1 MITVFKDV
9 ITLITVEK
17 VSDGAG
23 GYENKPGTKRTVFA
37 NKKSATRSEFYLAQ
51 QADLEV
57 EVVFTIYTSEYN
69 DEQVIEHNNQYY
81 SVIRTF
87 EKGDFIEL
95 TCQKRIGGLD
105 EVLKDD

>member
-1 MITVFKDV
+1 MFKDI
-9 ITLITVEK
+9 ITLIDVDK

-23 GYENKPGTKRTVFA
+23 GYQYGIKSQKNVFA
-37 NKKSATRSEFYLAQ
+37 FKKSASRSEFYLAQ

-57 EVVFTIYTSEYN
+57 EAIFKIYLLDYSGEKTIKHKN
-69 DEQVIEHNNQYY
+69 DYF

-87 EKGDFIEL
+87 EKGNFIEL

-105 EVLKDD
+105 EIIND

>member
-1 MITVFKDV
+1 MALVVMKT
-9 ITLITVEK
+9 
-17 VSDGAG
+17 
-23 GYENKPGTKRTVFA
+23 NPGRKEQYLP

-57 EVVFTIYTSEYN
+57 EVVFTVYLSEYN
-69 DEQVIEHNNQYY
+69 DERVIEHNNRYY

-95 TCQKRIGGLD
+95 TCQRRIGGLD
-105 EVLKDD
+105 EVLQDD